1 MYFVIISTSTAR
13 PTVLNFR
20 TYGAA
25 RNFYEIAALESNADS
40 VVLLVDL
47 VDGEV
52 EAVRGV
58 AD

>member
-13 PTVLNFR
+13 PTVLNFH

-40 VVLLVDL
+40 VVLLVD
-47 VDGEV
+47 GKV
-52 EAVRGV
+52 EAVCGV
-58 AD
+58 VD